1 MGCAAFAASPAPY
14 ADKFSDVV
22 GQGGRYDDRGAGLVV
37 KLRERA
43 ILQALLDGGSD
54 AERVAIHRA
63 VAIGAMDRVDDDR
76 DDLGQLFREHERS
89 YLELIRRSARNRGGL

>member
-1 MGCAAFAASPAPY
+1 MASSAQY

-22 GQGGRYDDRGAGLVV
+22 GQRRYDGRGAGLVV
-37 KLRERA
+37 KLRESA

-54 AERVAIHRA
+54 AERAAIHRA
-63 VAIGAMDRVDDDR
+63 VVIGAMDRVDDSH
-76 DDLGQLFREHERS
+76 DDLGELFRERERS